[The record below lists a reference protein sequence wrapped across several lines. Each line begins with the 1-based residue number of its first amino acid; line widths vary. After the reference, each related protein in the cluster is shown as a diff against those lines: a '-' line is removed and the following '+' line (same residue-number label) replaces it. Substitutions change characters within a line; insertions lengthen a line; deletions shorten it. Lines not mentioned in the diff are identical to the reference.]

1 MEPSV
6 YRIVYCSHNL
16 IPPQQSGSGQ
26 DRELRQ
32 ILDAS
37 RKNNSADDVTGAL
50 LFNQEYFAQVL
61 EGPRSSVERAFERIQ
76 RDRRHGQV
84 TVVDNG
90 FAEHRDFPEWAMA
103 HAEPASSQQAEGIAA
118 ALHLALLQPSEKGA
132 DVLDLLKGLVAQD

>member
-1 MEPSV
+1 MQQEV

-16 IPPQQSGSGQ
+16 IAPAKRDERRDVDLQ
-26 DRELRQ
+26 Q

-37 RKNNSADDVTGAL
+37 RRNNSASDVTGAL

-61 EGPRSSVERAFERIQ
+61 EGPRASVERTFERIQ

-90 FAEHRDFPEWAMA
+90 FADHRDFPEWAMA
-103 HAEPASSQQAEGIAA
+103 HAEPASEAQAEGIAA
-118 ALHLALLQPSEKGA
+118 ALQIALLKPSEKGA
-132 DVLDLLKGLVAQD
+132 DVLDMLKGLVVQD